1 VTETFRSRDLRLRR
15 AGVAAAVA
23 LSAALAASTSLRA
36 DEAAA
41 AYVGAASC
49 VKCHAAQHERW
60 RTSAHALS
68 VRDASGESVPP
79 DVARGGVVAH
89 APGRTEFSRD
99 AKRFVAKI
107 PFDDGKP
114 AAATVDYVV
123 GLRRLTMLVT
133 RLPDGRCQVLPS
145 MREEPGGVWFDY
157 TQLLFGPVGSAATT
171 PAPIVKP
178 DEPSFWTGP
187 DRSFDA
193 RCARC
198 HVSGYET
205 RPTPVGARGARSS
218 WRALGVDCEACH
230 GPASRHVASW
240 RDAAPG
246 AAPSPLAKL
255 GSLPRERALD
265 VCLACHLEAEPVDGA
280 FRPGDDLLEHVD
292 PTLLDDAVRVDA
304 TGRPLELVY
313 EGTSFLASTCATKG
327 RLVCADC
334 HDVHGSAS
342 RSALVVPSARAAERC
357 GKCHAQIVGD
367 AAKHSRHAAP
377 AGVTCVDCHMPLV
390 TIERG
395 HGAVHDHTIGT
406 PRPAADGRDAC
417 SWCHQGGRG
426 APADASFLDAAKL
439 DAAFRERWPN
449 AKPRPA
455 WRDAIDAG
463 REGRPDAGAA
473 LRALAKDAAA
483 PRVVRA
489 SAARLLGRVGG
500 DAASELV
507 YLASDRDQLVR
518 RWALKGLAS
527 VESDDADRALMSA
540 LSDPS
545 LAVRTTAARAALEGF
560 RRVQANETLL
570 AAAIPVLEEDARAVP
585 EDHLRWFRLGSAKR
599 IAGDDRGA
607 LAAFER
613 KLQLDPAAKLVREA
627 VDAIRKRLAK

>member
-1 VTETFRSRDLRLRR
+1 LTPR
-15 AGVAAAVA
+15 AFGAAAAVVVA
-23 LSAALAASTSLRA
+23 AIVASAITRA
-36 DEAAA
+36 DEPAATF
-41 AYVGAASC
+41 VGAAAC
-49 VKCHAAQHERW
+49 VKCHAAQNERW
-60 RTSAHALS
+60 KTSAHALS
-68 VRDASGESVPP
+68 VRDATAESVPP
-79 DVARGGVVAH
+79 EVARGGAVAH
-89 APGRTEFSRD
+89 APGTTEFSRD
-99 AKRFVAKI
+99 VRRFAAKV

-157 TQLLFGPVGSAATT
+157 TQLLFGPTGSAATT
-171 PAPIVKP
+171 PAPIVRP
-178 DEPSFWTGP
+178 GEPSFWTGP

-205 RPTPVGARGARSS
+205 KPTPDGARGARSS

-265 VCLACHLEAEPVDGA
+265 VCLACHLEAEPVDQA
-280 FRPGDDLLEHVD
+280 FRPGDDLLDHVD

-327 RLVCADC
+327 RLLCTDC

-357 GKCHAQIVGD
+357 GKCHAEIVGD
-367 AAKHSRHAAP
+367 AAKHSRHKP
-377 AGVTCVDCHMPLV
+377 GDGVTCVGCHMPLV

-395 HGAVHDHTIGT
+395 HGAVHDHTIGV
-406 PRPAADGRDAC
+406 PRPATDGRDAC

-426 APADASFLDAAKL
+426 APADASFIDSAKL
-439 DAAFRERWPN
+439 DAAFRERWPD
-449 AKPRPA
+449 AKPRPT
-455 WRDAIDAG
+455 WRDAIAAG

-507 YLASDRDQLVR
+507 FLASDRDPLVR

-527 VESDDADRALMSA
+527 VEGDDADRALLAA

-545 LAVRTTAARAALEGF
+545 PAVRTTAARAALEGF
-560 RRVQANETLL
+560 RRVQANDALL
-570 AAAIPVLEEDARAVP
+570 AAALPVLEDDARAVP
-585 EDHLRWFRLGSAKR
+585 EDHLRWFRLGSARR

-627 VDAIRKRLAK
+627 VEEMRKRLAK